1 VLSEGI
7 GVSRLFGRG
16 FLSLI
21 ITQFF
26 GAANDNVLKTVLV
39 FCVVD
44 GLWQGTLGSGGQGI
58 VSLCMFVPFILLSGY
73 GGQVADRFSK
83 RNVSVAVKIAE
94 VPIAVV
100 AAIGFMTGTL
110 WIAMLAML
118 LLASQSAF
126 FGPSKYGM
134 IPELVDDADL
144 SRANGAINMMTN
156 IAVIGGTL
164 IAGFVT
170 DLFSPQAVPG
180 GVAPEPVSW
189 LPGAVLVAVAGMG
202 LAASFLIPK
211 LPACKPD
218 LKFDLNPVGCYVES
232 LRDMARGP
240 LLMVALA
247 WGYFY
252 FLAGLALLILPEYT
266 VVLQITRAKASMLLG
281 ILGVAI
287 GLGSVVAGLV
297 SGRRIEP
304 RLIPIGALGISVAFL
319 LLGFVSGSFAAV
331 AALIFV
337 AGLFAGAYIIPLQ
350 AMLQHYSPDDE
361 RGRFLGTA
369 NAISFAFLA
378 TASAVYW
385 VIRPAFGTQPHRIFI
400 ICGVVML
407 VGAAYFMY
415 RLRSQMKGV
424 EVHDRP
430 LPSSAATSREDE

>member
-1 VLSEGI
+1 M
-7 GVSRLFGRG
+7 SRLFGRG

-281 ILGVAI
+281 
-287 GLGSVVAGLV
+287 
-297 SGRRIEP
+297 
-304 RLIPIGALGISVAFL
+304 
-319 LLGFVSGSFAAV
+319 
-331 AALIFV
+331 
-337 AGLFAGAYIIPLQ
+337 
-350 AMLQHYSPDDE
+350 
-361 RGRFLGTA
+361 
-369 NAISFAFLA
+369 
-378 TASAVYW
+378 
-385 VIRPAFGTQPHRIFI
+385 
-400 ICGVVML
+400 
-407 VGAAYFMY
+407 
-415 RLRSQMKGV
+415 
-424 EVHDRP
+424 
-430 LPSSAATSREDE
+430 